1 LTKALLDKDP
11 GVQASAC
18 ASLLR
23 VGAPFSVVEA
33 TLHPL
38 LQDQNP
44 ALRSIAVK
52 ALGNGK
58 GAKVVAT
65 LKLMLNDPIPGPRIV
80 AVRALG
86 RIGGHDLLPIL
97 RRTLRDTDDAVRV
110 TAAAA
115 VVKILDAK
123 IGI

>member
-1 LTKALLDKDP
+1 
-11 GVQASAC
+11 
-18 ASLLR
+18 
-23 VGAPFSVVEA
+23 
-33 TLHPL
+33 
-38 LQDQNP
+38 
-44 ALRSIAVK
+44 
-52 ALGNGK
+52 LGNGK
-58 GAKVVAT
+58 GAKVVGT

-86 RIGGHDLLPIL
+86 RLGGHDLLPIL

-115 VVKILDAK
+115 VVKILDVK